1 MSRNEREDHTVRA
14 TDEEILAYISR
25 NERPVQ
31 TARSIG
37 EQFGF
42 DRSQAYRR
50 LQQLADEGVLE
61 KTKVG
66 GRAVVWWI
74 ADKTDHTESD
84 PHQVNPNDPIFTRGT
99 FEAGEPDDTSKK
111 IDEILYGDGA
121 SESA

>member
-1 MSRNEREDHTVRA
+1 MSRNDRGEYTA
-14 TDEEILAYISR
+14 KTADEEILAYFSQA
-25 NERPVQ
+25 ERPFQ
-31 TARSIG
+31 TANTVA

-74 ADKTDHTESD
+74 SD
-84 PHQVNPNDPIFTRGT
+84 DGDLSIEKPHDVNPDDPIFNRDT
-99 FEAGEPDDTSKK
+99 FKAGEPSDTSER
-111 IDEILYGDGA
+111 IDEILYGDETSGTV
-121 SESA
+121 